1 MNEDTSDIEEEALV
15 ADYREQVAYD
25 ESGLQDVDRPS
36 SIGLGDIQAQLV
48 AAAAPLDYSATLE
61 TKIASYE

>member
-15 ADYREQVAYD
+15 NDYREQVAFD
-25 ESGLQDVDRPS
+25 EGGMQDHDRAS
-36 SIGLGDIQAQLV
+36 SIGLGDIQAQLM
-48 AAAAPLDYSATLE
+48 AAAAPLEYSSTLE